1 MSSKR
6 RLIAPV
12 PIWMF
17 PLPQGLL
24 TAPRLWISKNFGT
37 LGRVGRD
44 YREIRWY
51 LWILSESTGPRA
63 GISESTWDWGQH
75 TCHGITWDKGFLCI
89 RRMCFTTA
97 KWESADRCR
106 KSCKGLSKHRGL
118 LDTELSVE
126 LLGTPCILT
135 NNDLEKAHSNVAAVR
150 HLRHCL
156 FSFLSLLIP
165 PLEEQTHGKEGCV

>member
-1 MSSKR
+1 MVSFVFCSGHLYLLHDTSKVLGTSKR

-17 PLPQGLL
+17 PLPQSLL
-24 TAPRLWISKNFGT
+24 TVPRLWIFRNFGG

-44 YREIRWY
+44 YREIRWW
-51 LWILSESTGPRA
+51 LWILSESTGHRA

-118 LDTELSVE
+118 LDIELIS
-126 LLGTPCILT
+126 G
-135 NNDLEKAHSNVAAVR
+135 AVR
-150 HLRHCL
+150 NPMHSH
-156 FSFLSLLIP
+156 
-165 PLEEQTHGKEGCV
+165 